1 MLVIEI
7 CFFTTV
13 VLKYVLIW
21 FAINSKI
28 VVFLKEYF
36 IDKQKIAILVYL
48 KNLQY
53 VYFKIY
59 KCC

>member
-1 MLVIEI
+1 VN
-7 CFFTTV
+7 FVFTAV

-36 IDKQKIAILVYL
+36 NWQSRDSYST
-48 KNLQY
+48 
-53 VYFKIY
+53 F
-59 KCC
+59 